1 MRLLK
6 LKFQNL
12 NSLAGLWEIDFTH
25 EAYLQNG
32 LFVITGPTGAGKTT
46 ILDALTL
53 ALYGQT
59 VRLDKITQSRNEI
72 MSKHTRE
79 CMAEVHFEIHGTS
92 YFSRWEQR
100 ASPKGKLQ
108 PLKKQFGTCDG
119 RFIWTKNVE
128 AEVKRVI
135 GLEFSQ
141 FRQSIMLAQNGF
153 AAFLN
158 ADVQQRKEILEKITS
173 TEHFKSLAR
182 SILEKKG
189 LEERKFQEL
198 QQKMEAI
205 SLLDEAKV
213 AEMKGDYAWYRTWL
227 EKEMPVWEG
236 RLREILSWMAETEK
250 AQKQYDELL
259 LEKEVLEKAWET
271 FQPERIRLE
280 KALRA
285 QKVREIYLRQ
295 KDLQKTTENLAQAI
309 QNSEKNLQ
317 TGNADLQKS
326 LENWE
331 LAKQSLEKERQEAS
345 QWEEVFQEVEKLD
358 GQIQNAQRQW
368 EETRTKLLKTS
379 ELHQKMEEKCR
390 NLQQKRIQQEEKK
403 ASLQKY
409 LEEHASDAPLVQEFS
424 GIEILIQQLESF
436 RTRELETLEKAYR
449 QKTLK
454 IWELGELQE
463 VCQEAEKTYEET
475 KAAYET
481 HQKELLPSQ
490 WFSLQEEIKRIET
503 FRECL
508 KNLAQTEK
516 EWREGNVALAAWE
529 KERHEKKVAREML
542 EKEFRQ
548 LQETRL
554 QAEKQRSWEAHRQAL
569 TPGMP
574 CPLCGS
580 LEHPWEENVGEDFSE
595 DALEILRKEEKE
607 LEEKRIF
614 LEVEEKDLAR
624 RIENLPVESWERER
638 EKLTERRG
646 EFLRNWGWSE
656 TWPPEEVERHLLQ
669 KESECAAARD
679 RWNTWQETSASLE
692 QARQDAEKAF
702 REKKEILVL
711 LTPWEEKKK
720 QFHQDEDALKQ
731 KIAPFC
737 ATEMGENAVDWL
749 ALGEMLRIRCEKWQE
764 SEKNFRQ
771 VETELHE
778 KQQEL
783 VEMTQTCRLLAEQ
796 VTELRKQE
804 SEEKE
809 MLAKQRQKRRERF
822 GEKVLAEERQKL
834 QERLHKAVQKVADGE
849 KEIALI
855 QQRITTE
862 TELQKENEKRLKKMQ
877 VEKAMVQTQWTQEL
891 ENEGFANEDEFREA
905 FLEATVLETLQK
917 EQTELT
923 KRQNQWQGKWT
934 QNEQNRAHL
943 RQTCPTR
950 RSREAISR
958 KEKMYREVRT
968 QWTEKKAVLARQLAE
983 NEARKEEA
991 EAQQKVFLAQKKEW
1005 ERWQLLYECVGAA
1018 DGKGNDS
1025 FTSFAQNLVFGIL
1038 LDHANEQLAYLSP
1051 RYRLCLEADKM
1062 LEIYLADTFHQGITR
1077 PAANLS
1083 GGETFLVSLALALG
1097 LTRMVSREIQ
1107 IHSFFLDEGF
1117 GTLDEHS
1124 LHRALEAL
1132 KRYQTQGKSE
1142 KLIGIISH
1150 VETLKEQIE
1159 TKIEVTPVSPGISVL
1174 KGPGVQRL

>member
-236 RLREILSWMAETEK
+236 RLREILSWMEQMEK
-250 AQKQYDELL
+250 AQKQYDGLL
-259 LEKEVLEKAWET
+259 LEKDVLEKAWET

-295 KDLQKTTENLAQAI
+295 KDLQKTAENLAQAI

-379 ELHQKMEEKCR
+379 ELHQKTEEKCR
-390 NLQQKRIQQEEKK
+390 NLQQKRTQQEEKK
-403 ASLQKY
+403 AELQKY

-463 VCQEAEKTYEET
+463 ACQETEKTYEET
-475 KAAYET
+475 KAAYEA

-490 WFSLQEEIKRIET
+490 WLLLQEEIKRIET

-508 KNLAQTEK
+508 KNLAETEK
-516 EWREGNVALAAWE
+516 LLGDGKVELAAW
-529 KERHEKKVAREML
+529 
-542 EKEFRQ
+542 
-548 LQETRL
+548 
-554 QAEKQRSWEAHRQAL
+554 
-569 TPGMP
+569 
-574 CPLCGS
+574 
-580 LEHPWEENVGEDFSE
+580 
-595 DALEILRKEEKE
+595 
-607 LEEKRIF
+607 
-614 LEVEEKDLAR
+614 
-624 RIENLPVESWERER
+624 
-638 EKLTERRG
+638 
-646 EFLRNWGWSE
+646 
-656 TWPPEEVERHLLQ
+656 
-669 KESECAAARD
+669 
-679 RWNTWQETSASLE
+679 
-692 QARQDAEKAF
+692 
-702 REKKEILVL
+702 
-711 LTPWEEKKK
+711 
-720 QFHQDEDALKQ
+720 
-731 KIAPFC
+731 
-737 ATEMGENAVDWL
+737 
-749 ALGEMLRIRCEKWQE
+749 
-764 SEKNFRQ
+764 
-771 VETELHE
+771 
-778 KQQEL
+778 
-783 VEMTQTCRLLAEQ
+783 
-796 VTELRKQE
+796 
-804 SEEKE
+804 
-809 MLAKQRQKRRERF
+809 
-822 GEKVLAEERQKL
+822 
-834 QERLHKAVQKVADGE
+834 
-849 KEIALI
+849 
-855 QQRITTE
+855 
-862 TELQKENEKRLKKMQ
+862 
-877 VEKAMVQTQWTQEL
+877 
-891 ENEGFANEDEFREA
+891 
-905 FLEATVLETLQK
+905 
-917 EQTELT
+917 
-923 KRQNQWQGKWT
+923 
-934 QNEQNRAHL
+934 
-943 RQTCPTR
+943 
-950 RSREAISR
+950 
-958 KEKMYREVRT
+958 
-968 QWTEKKAVLARQLAE
+968 
-983 NEARKEEA
+983 
-991 EAQQKVFLAQKKEW
+991 
-1005 ERWQLLYECVGAA
+1005 
-1018 DGKGNDS
+1018 
-1025 FTSFAQNLVFGIL
+1025 
-1038 LDHANEQLAYLSP
+1038 
-1051 RYRLCLEADKM
+1051 
-1062 LEIYLADTFHQGITR
+1062 
-1077 PAANLS
+1077 
-1083 GGETFLVSLALALG
+1083 
-1097 LTRMVSREIQ
+1097 
-1107 IHSFFLDEGF
+1107 
-1117 GTLDEHS
+1117 
-1124 LHRALEAL
+1124 
-1132 KRYQTQGKSE
+1132 
-1142 KLIGIISH
+1142 
-1150 VETLKEQIE
+1150 
-1159 TKIEVTPVSPGISVL
+1159 
-1174 KGPGVQRL
+1174 